1 MEFLGDDFTSVAEN
15 FLESCSKDLEL
26 SGKFWN
32 NPGSRKLNSLEKKPN

>member
-1 MEFLGDDFTSVAEN
+1 MEFFGDDFTSVAEN

-32 NPGSRKLNSLEKKPN
+32 NPGLYGKFYKVPEN